1 MPFIASR
8 SSLISG
14 PVCFDN
20 FVDITDEA
28 LPDFPIQR
36 MELLRRAARQTKLL
50 VRKRKKSISEEK
62 GLFPNIS
69 PQTSVMSS
77 ERSLLNVQV
86 PRSRSLDVG
95 ALTPISLP
103 LYDTTSKV
111 TSSSVKRLSLEG
123 QNLSKR
129 GLLFPFSLS
138 KERNMSVESFS
149 SDETCDT
156 QTSGDFS
163 DRFHV
168 VLYNKFGTQRDDAA
182 GILDAKSVSHVYSG
196 AVLVT
201 DMLDSKVVLYER
213 SGKAKRTYMTREC
226 TEPWGA
232 TMTPE
237 GQVAVSFRRQRCV
250 AVWPNDGQT
259 IVEVG
264 HGLLKCPAGVA
275 VDKTGRII
283 VADEEADDVLV
294 FDQTGKSL
302 FKLSDLQE
310 TCFKQP
316 RYVCCS
322 ISGRII
328 VSDSGNHCIKVF
340 NQSGE
345 FLFKFGCYG
354 RGNGQFKFPYGV
366 CADQHDNIFVADH
379 YNDRVV
385 MFSSKGG
392 FIQDLVTS
400 DSGLRNPA
408 GLSVRCAH
416 NRKLYIT
423 HGELRAS
430 EVIVFKLIPEENDVS
445 INVKYYV

>member
-1 MPFIASR
+1 M
-8 SSLISG
+8 
-14 PVCFDN
+14 
-20 FVDITDEA
+20 
-28 LPDFPIQR
+28 
-36 MELLRRAARQTKLL
+36 
-50 VRKRKKSISEEK
+50 
-62 GLFPNIS
+62 S
-69 PQTSVMSS
+69 P

-129 GLLFPFSLS
+129 GLLFPFNLS

-149 SDETCDT
+149 SDETYDT

-168 VLYNKFGTQRDDAA
+168 VLYNKFGTQRDDVA

-275 VDKTGRII
+275 VDKTGRIF

-294 FDQTGKSL
+294 FDQTGKNL

-430 EVIVFKLIPEENDVS
+430 EVIVFKLIPEENDIS

>member
-8 SSLISG
+8 SPPISRH
-14 PVCFDN
+14 VCFEN

-28 LPDFPIQR
+28 MPDLPIQR

-50 VRKRKKSISEEK
+50 VRKRKKSISEEN
-62 GLFPNIS
+62 GLFPNGS
-69 PQTSVMSS
+69 PQTSIMSP
-77 ERSLLNVQV
+77 ERSLLHVQV

-95 ALTPISLP
+95 AFTPLSLS
-103 LYDTTSKV
+103 LYDGTSQV
-111 TSSSVKRLSLEG
+111 TSSSVNRLSFDG
-123 QNLSKR
+123 QNLSQR
-129 GLLFPFSLS
+129 GLLVPFNLS
-138 KERNMSVESFS
+138 NVRNMSVESFS

-156 QTSGDFS
+156 QTSGDFN

-168 VLYNKFGTQRDDAA
+168 VLYNKFGTQRDYAA

-275 VDKTGRII
+275 VDKSGRIF
-283 VADEEADDVLV
+283 VADEEGDDVLV
-294 FDQTGKSL
+294 FDQTGNVSL
-302 FKLSDLQE
+302 NYQ
-310 TCFKQP
+310 
-316 RYVCCS
+316 
-322 ISGRII
+322 ISGRR
-328 VSDSGNHCIKVF
+328 VSN
-340 NQSGE
+340 NQDMSAVPT
-345 FLFKFGCYG
+345 L
-354 RGNGQFKFPYGV
+354 GV
-366 CADQHDNIFVADH
+366 
-379 YNDRVV
+379 
-385 MFSSKGG
+385 S
-392 FIQDLVTS
+392 
-400 DSGLRNPA
+400 
-408 GLSVRCAH
+408 
-416 NRKLYIT
+416 
-423 HGELRAS
+423 
-430 EVIVFKLIPEENDVS
+430 
-445 INVKYYV
+445 